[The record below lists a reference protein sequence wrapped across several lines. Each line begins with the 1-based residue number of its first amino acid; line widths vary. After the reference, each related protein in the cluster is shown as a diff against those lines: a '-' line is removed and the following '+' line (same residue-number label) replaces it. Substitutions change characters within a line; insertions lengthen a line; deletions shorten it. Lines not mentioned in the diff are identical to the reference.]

1 MNRHFKSTDLKTPL
15 TSLTFTTDGA
25 ALLAGTESGHLLMI
39 DLRSFKDEPKRI
51 SVSSEGK
58 RIVGISVQRR
68 IKKTAAAH
76 SQPTSPGQKQRV
88 VSRTSPKPAKPL
100 TTQDP
105 NVKSDGTARR
115 VSAPTARPKPP
126 VKSPVQ
132 MKAVKAGTL
141 SRIPGT
147 PARKVNG
154 AKGIPTPLSGRPK
167 RTASN
172 TMTSSMTGVENAMDD
187 DETGEKSLPA
197 TYYHLLTQTCEERM
211 QALSAL
217 VTKRKPATKPATQVK
232 LPALPKPSPA
242 PSKGKQISEASSS
255 GASPAIKRVRKVST
269 SVTKT
274 GTSSFPEK
282 ASTAT
287 LRGQKESS
295 SSKTSVATASRPT
308 SSVKAQARLD
318 IPIPPRTRT
327 ISNSTSV
334 SAALAARRKLAK
346 PINAELSHTGS
357 SASRVSSPELD
368 ELSVVLPSPTTN
380 LSEVLRAE
388 AKKHY
393 TQSKLREDVA
403 SAASTPNEM
412 DGWPLS
418 GAAPIQ
424 EIRAERKVDFEFG
437 CEDDEANGS
446 RIEDIED
453 DEYDEGGK
461 PATSMELQVSPR
473 RPSANTS
480 VQLTPLRGVGIR
492 PTPAQNAYSPYGP
505 MPFPSTPSSAQKA
518 QDFMRSLVSSA
529 MYDFQQETR
538 AELMGMHLDMLR
550 MGREWK
556 KELRE
561 VLAEVYGDEMKE
573 LREENKKLRE
583 ENERLRVGL

>member
-1 MNRHFKSTDLKTPL
+1 
-15 TSLTFTTDGA
+15 
-25 ALLAGTESGHLLMI
+25 MI

-58 RIVGISVQRR
+58 HIVGISVQRR
-68 IKKTAAAH
+68 IKKTAASS
-76 SQPTSPGQKQRV
+76 SQPTSPSQKQRV
-88 VSRTSPKPAKPL
+88 VSITSPKPTKPL

-105 NVKSDGTARR
+105 NVKSHGTARR
-115 VSAPTARPKPP
+115 VSAPTARPKPS

-154 AKGIPTPLSGRPK
+154 TGTKGIPTPLSGRPK

-187 DETGEKSLPA
+187 DATGKISLTA
-197 TYYHLLTQTCEERM
+197 TQYHLLTQTCEERM

-217 VTKRKPATKPATQVK
+217 VTKRKPVTKPATQVK

-242 PSKGKQISEASSS
+242 PSKGKQNSEASSS
-255 GASPAIKRVRKVST
+255 RASPAIKRVRKVST

-274 GTSSFPEK
+274 GTSTFPAK

-295 SSKTSVATASRPT
+295 SSKMSVLTASRPT
-308 SSVKAQARLD
+308 SSIKDPARLD
-318 IPIPPRTRT
+318 IPTQRRTRT

-334 SAALAARRKLAK
+334 SAALAAKRRLAK

-357 SASRVSSPELD
+357 SVSRASSPDFD

-388 AKKHY
+388 ARKHY
-393 TQSKLREDVA
+393 TKSKLREDVT
-403 SAASTPNEM
+403 SAASTPIEM

-418 GAAPIQ
+418 GAEPIQ
-424 EIRAERKVDFEFG
+424 ETRSERKVDFEFG
-437 CEDDEANGS
+437 YEDDEANGS
-446 RIEDIED
+446 RIEDIEE
-453 DEYDEGGK
+453 DEYDEDGK
-461 PATSMELQVSPR
+461 PGTSMELQVSPR

-492 PTPAQNAYSPYGP
+492 ATPVQNAYCSPYGP

-573 LREENKKLRE
+573 LREENRKLRE